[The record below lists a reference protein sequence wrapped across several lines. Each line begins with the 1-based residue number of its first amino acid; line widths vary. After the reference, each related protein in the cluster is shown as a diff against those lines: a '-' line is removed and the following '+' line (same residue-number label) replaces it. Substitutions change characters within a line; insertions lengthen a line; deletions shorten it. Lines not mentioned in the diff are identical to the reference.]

1 MNKNVIISVKG
12 KQNHG
17 GEESSIELVTEG
29 KYYKKG
35 MNYFVTYKETEITGM
50 EGTTT
55 TLKIEDNKVTLMRF
69 GENNS
74 QLIFEKGQKHVC
86 YYETPYGA
94 FTVGVLSNQV
104 DIDVDDFGGEIAV
117 GYELEID
124 NAAIGI
130 NDFYLQIREASLT
143 NDKHNRERKG
153 SNYTNN

>member
-12 KQNHG
+12 RQNHG
-17 GEESSIELVTEG
+17 GEENSIELVTEG

-35 MNYFVTYKETEITGM
+35 DHYFVTYKETEITGM

-74 QLIFEKGQKHVC
+74 QLVFEKGQKHLC

-94 FTVGVLSNQV
+94 FTIGVLSNQV
-104 DIDVDDFGGEIAV
+104 DIRIDDCGGEIAV

-124 NAAIGI
+124 NTAIGV
-130 NDFYLQIREASLT
+130 NDFYLQIREASIT
-143 NDKHNRERKG
+143 NDQHHREHKDSDYG
-153 SNYTNN
+153 SH